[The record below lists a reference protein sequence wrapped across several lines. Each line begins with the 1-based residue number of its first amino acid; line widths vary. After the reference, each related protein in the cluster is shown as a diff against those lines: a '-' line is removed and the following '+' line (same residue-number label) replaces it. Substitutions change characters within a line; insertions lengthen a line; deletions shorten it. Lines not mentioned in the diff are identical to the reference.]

1 MGTLSRATMSYLVGD
16 IYITTLS
23 ENPSSLWQGTTWE
36 KLGSGRALMG
46 ADSSHGV
53 GTTVDSGLPDI
64 QGTHKIGWGD
74 KSGGSAIISS
84 NSTTGAFY
92 SARDGSAIF
101 SAETYELT
109 SDNHRN

>member
-1 MGTLSRATMSYLVGD
+1 
-16 IYITTLS
+16 
-23 ENPSSLWQGTTWE
+23 
-36 KLGSGRALMG
+36 MG

-74 KSGGSAIISS
+74 KSGGGAIISS

-101 SAETYELT
+101 SEGTYEST
-109 SDNHRN
+109 SDNHRNQVGFKASNYNSIYGKSSIVQPPAFFCYFWKRLS